1 MQSATMRTSAFR
13 PAAVSR
19 RSAVTVRA
27 VQEVKGVVVS
37 TKMNKTVVV
46 EAERLATDA
55 TYLKRKKVTKRYMAH
70 DESGALRVGD
80 FVRLD
85 GTRPL
90 SKTKRFNVAEVL
102 RKAD

>member
-1 MQSATMRTSAFR
+1 MN
-13 PAAVSR
+13 
-19 RSAVTVRA
+19 

-37 TKMNKTVVV
+37 TAMNKTVVV
-46 EAERLATDA
+46 AVERLSPHDK
-55 TYLKRKKVTKRYMAH
+55 YFKRVTRTSRYMAH
-70 DESGALRVGD
+70 DETANVKVGD
-80 FVRLD
+80 FVRLE